1 MKKTLITI
9 LVTVLVC
16 FGVFGTTLAYL
27 MDKTATI
34 TNTFTYGNVDI
45 ELAETTGPTYKML
58 PGHVYT
64 KDPTVTVKANSE
76 DCWVFIKVEKSAN
89 FNTFMTCAIDSTWG
103 TAIETNGTTSV
114 YAQKV
119 TGVTA
124 DRDLAVL
131 AGNKVTIN
139 NVTQTELN
147 GAKGNEPTLKVTAY
161 AVQAD
166 GFDEAADAWAKAETL
181 G

>member
-27 MDKTATI
+27 MDKTDTI

-45 ELAETTGPTYKML
+45 ELAETTGTTYKML
-58 PGHVYT
+58 PGHVYK

-76 DCWVFIKVEKSAN
+76 NCWVFVKVEKSTN
-89 FNTFMTCAIDSTWG
+89 FDTFMTCAIADGWTLVDG
-103 TAIETNGTTSV
+103 ETNV
-114 YAQKV
+114 YARSV
-119 TGVTA
+119 TSATA
-124 DRDLAVL
+124 DQPFAVL
-131 AGNKVTIN
+131 ANNQVTIK
-139 NVTQTELN
+139 NVTQTVLD

-166 GFDEAADAWAKAETL
+166 GFTTAAAAWAQATTL